1 MPLLWTFQIE
11 MKRTG
16 LSSVSQNEHVGFC
29 SSPAC
34 VAPFYS
40 EVPSPKLTPLF
51 LAGSRAVDNHLK
63 LLDGFISPS
72 SVFRYLLWTQ
82 TFLTTSEREV
92 GGCRSTNDIS

>member
-1 MPLLWTFQIE
+1 LWTFQIE
-11 MKRTG
+11 MKGTG

-51 LAGSRAVDNHLK
+51 LAGSRAVDITTSNCWMGPSLPPQCSGISSGLRHFSQLQKEK
-63 LLDGFISPS
+63 LVVAGL
-72 SVFRYLLWTQ
+72 Q
-82 TFLTTSEREV
+82 MTFLR
-92 GGCRSTNDIS
+92 